1 MLFTRSKA
9 AFACVVIVSLL
20 VSLPVSAQADSPQ
33 HLSVDDVI
41 ALKSVSSP
49 EISPTGDWIA
59 FAVERN
65 DLEADETSTQLF
77 MVSRDGKELV
87 QLTADDYA
95 ASGPRWSPDGRY
107 LGFLAA
113 RGDEDDAR
121 TQVWTLDMRGGDAQA
136 YTEVDQGVTDF
147 RWSPDGRGM
156 LLVIK
161 DKTAADLAKEAA
173 EEAGTEAKPPPYVI
187 DRLQFKEDGVPYLD
201 RSRTHLYL
209 VRGRGGEPLQLTFGD
224 FDDAEPAFSPDGSAI
239 AFTSNRTDEP
249 DSNDNTDIWVVSSD
263 ERAGERAPRRLT
275 SNPGTDYSPAW
286 SNDGNYITYVTTL
299 EPQLIWYATNHLA
312 LVPAAGG
319 EERVLTL
326 ALDRN
331 VMTPRFA
338 PDDRSILFVLED
350 SADQQLAQYHRGSGD
365 IERLVHGELT
375 VFEFTLDNEGRVAL
389 QLSTVERPGEI
400 FSWRDG
406 KLRQLTFTNESILGE
421 RRLAA
426 VRNVTF
432 ESADGTAIEGFIFTP
447 PDYERG
453 RRYPTVLRIHGG
465 PVWQYGYWFF
475 EEAQLLAAQGY
486 VVVISNPRGSSGYGQ
501 AFAAAIFAEW
511 GVKDYA
517 DVMAAVD
524 YAIAEG
530 YADPDRLGVGGW
542 SYGGILTNY
551 VITKTDRFAAAISG
565 ASEVNYLAN
574 YGHDHYQLAWEL
586 ELGLPWENRE
596 TWERLSPF
604 NDVDKVTTP
613 TLVIGGKEDWN
624 VPILN
629 SEQLYQALRRRGIET
644 QLVVYPGES
653 HSITRPSF
661 RKDRYERY
669 LAWYDRFL
677 RTD

>member
-136 YTEVDQGVTDF
+136 YTEVDQGVTEF

>member
-136 YTEVDQGVTDF
+136 YTEVDQGVTEF

-209 VRGRGGEPLQLTFGD
+209 VRGREGEPLQLTFGD

>member
-263 ERAGERAPRRLT
+263 ERAGERASRRLT

>member
-136 YTEVDQGVTDF
+136 YTEVDQGVTEF

-365 IERLVHGELT
+365 VERLVHGELT

>member
-136 YTEVDQGVTDF
+136 YTEVDQGVTEF

-263 ERAGERAPRRLT
+263 ERAGERASRRLT